1 MGADLG
7 TESDPVCCANT
18 GHCKQLAPN
27 WAKAAEEL
35 APRGLQL
42 GAVDC
47 TANEELCARFEVKVR
62 CMSMGHTHS
71 RPS

>member
-1 MGADLG
+1 M
-7 TESDPVCCANT
+7 CCANT